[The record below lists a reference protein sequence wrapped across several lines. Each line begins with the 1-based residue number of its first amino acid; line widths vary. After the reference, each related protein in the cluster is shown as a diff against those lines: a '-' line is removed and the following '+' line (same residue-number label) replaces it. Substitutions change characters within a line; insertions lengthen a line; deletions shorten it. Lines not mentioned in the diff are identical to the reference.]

1 MEISVIIPTY
11 KNKDIFLKN
20 LKHNLPYLKTCEI
33 IVINDNPTVS
43 LKKDMDQFPHVFLI
57 ENTKNDG
64 FGKSIN
70 TGVQNATSAYIM
82 LLNNDVQLMDTS
94 YESGLTELKK
104 DPLLFGVGFAQI
116 QKDGTIVGKNRI
128 YWKNGFF
135 QHDKASNLSRGI
147 NGWAEGGSCL
157 IDKQKFLKLGG
168 IDPVFS
174 PFYWED
180 VDLSYRAWKNG
191 YKIIFDPQ
199 ITVLHNHESTIGKY
213 YDKSNIQKIAFRN
226 QLLFI
231 WTNITDASLLFSH
244 LIKLPIRLVY
254 YGIVRRN
261 NEFISAFFEALSIWR
276 EIVKKRKLDKAV
288 LTDKQILS
296 YFHE

>member
-1 MEISVIIPTY
+1 ME
-11 KNKDIFLKN
+11 IFLKN
-20 LKHNLPYLKTCEI
+20 LKHNLPFLKKCEI
-33 IVINDNPTVS
+33 IVVNDNPAVS
-43 LKKDMDQFPHVFLI
+43 LKKDMDQFPHIVLI
-57 ENTKNDG
+57 ENIKNDG

-70 TGVQNATSAYIM
+70 IGVRNATSAYIM

-94 YESGLTELKK
+94 YESGLAELKN
-104 DPLLFGVGFAQI
+104 DPLLFGVGFAQK

-128 YWKNGFF
+128 FWQDGFF
-135 QHDKASNLSRGI
+135 QHDKASNLGHGI

-168 IDPVFS
+168 IDPIFS

-191 YKIIFDPQ
+191 YKIIFNPQ
-199 ITVLHNHESTIGKY
+199 ITVLHNHESTIRKY
-213 YDKSNIQKIAFRN
+213 YDKSTIRKIAFRN
-226 QLLFI
+226 QFLFI

-244 LIKLPIRLVY
+244 LIRLPFRLVH

-261 NEFISAFFEALSIWR
+261 NEFTSAFFEALSMWK
-276 EIVKKRKLDKAV
+276 EIIKKRKLDKVV